1 MWKVLRPPPAV
12 LETGVIIGPAVKID
26 SKCSQQLGK
35 SSLGI
40 FPLFIGGR
48 EKLPGTVIK
57 NKYY

>member
-1 MWKVLRPPPAV
+1 MD
-12 LETGVIIGPAVKID
+12 VIIGPAVKID